1 MPGFSGSGTILK
13 SKDMKHDPK
22 NNPLQAT
29 LDFLRAHGFRL
40 TPAEL
45 PDKLLHLWLV
55 PESQIREGRY
65 CGPQSPRTPEF
76 RTYYLSMYVLVFTY
90 MEHRPELPAASSIDA
105 IPDFRHRWQEFQHVL
120 RYIACARREGRPL
133 PAVNILNTEQYDTI
147 RRRLGVTE
155 WLFRMLPETVS

>member
-1 MPGFSGSGTILK
+1 
-13 SKDMKHDPK
+13 MKHDPK
-22 NNPLQAT
+22 NNPLQTT

-45 PDKLLHLWLV
+45 PDELLRLWLV
-55 PESQIREGRY
+55 PEPQIREGRY
-65 CGPQSPRTPEF
+65 CGPQSPRSPEF
-76 RTYYLSMYVLVFTY
+76 RTYYLLMYVLVFTY
-90 MEHRPELPAASSIDA
+90 MEHHPELPPASSIDA
-105 IPDFRHRWQEFQHVL
+105 IPDFRHRWLEFQHVL
-120 RYIACARREGRPL
+120 RYIACARRDGRPL